1 MKKPTTTKYLMFT
14 IFSLGIFLLLFTGF
28 KVFNQPENKLGKD
41 QRSQTSLKL
50 AVGEKPKETTA
61 TSTSTTTSSSETTTS
76 SDPRFKLMNQL
87 PKESKTSDWNLVL
100 VNQDHPITTEPDDLV
115 TFNNVSVSSKIKD
128 PLNEMFQGALKDG
141 ITLEMVSGYR
151 SVSYQQTLFQ
161 KSINDAL
168 AKGMTEEEAKT
179 EALRFRT
186 EPGTSEHHTGLCADI
201 YDADWSNKN
210 GTLVGDYGNE
220 PGGQWLKNNC
230 ATYGFIIR
238 YPEGK
243 TAETHIEYEPW
254 HLRYVGVENAKFI
267 TENNL
272 CLESFINLLQQRE
285 EN

>member
-1 MKKPTTTKYLMFT
+1 MKKKRIVSKYKNIMILTVSLFLVLLMGLK
-14 IFSLGIFLLLFTGF
+14 IFSKI
-28 KVFNQPENKLGKD
+28 
-41 QRSQTSLKL
+41 
-50 AVGEKPKETTA
+50 ETTHA
-61 TSTSTTTSSSETTTS
+61 KIKTVKEEVTLASSDSKKNRTTTSTNSETKSSETILEKQLKS
-76 SDPRFKLMNQL
+76 L

-100 VNQDHPITTEPDDLV
+100 VNRDHPITTEPDDLV
-115 TFNNVSVSSKIKD
+115 TFNNVSVSSKIRE
-128 PLNEMFQGALKDG
+128 PLNQMFQGALKDG

-230 ATYGFIIR
+230 ATYGFIVR